1 MARYLYKLPDIGEGI
16 AAAEIVKWHAHPG
29 TRLAQDQPLVD
40 VMTDKATVEI
50 TSPVPGLLLE
60 TRGREG
66 ERLAIGAVLAVFETE
81 RKATATADAPE
92 PEQDHEP
99 PEPPAP
105 EACGRGGI
113 AAPAVRARA
122 ARLKLDLAS
131 IPGSGPGG
139 RVLHADLCR
148 LLLDRGHGAAAAADD
163 GVDIIRI
170 TGLRRRIAERMQE
183 SKRRIPHFTYVEEVT
198 VEAVEQRRSD
208 LNAAHPEAHVTLLAF
223 IIEAMVRAIARHP
236 EVNGYFDEAEG
247 ILRRHHAVHVGIAT
261 QTDGGLLVPVL
272 RNAHD
277 LSLTGIAAG
286 IRRLSSAAR
295 SGQLKPDEL
304 SGSTITV
311 TSLGA
316 LGGVMA
322 TPIINPPELAIVGV
336 NRISE
341 RLILEGGKVRTLKVM
356 NLSSSFDHRIIDGF
370 VAASFIAALRQDLES
385 GSVQDAIR
393 TQPAR

>member
-1 MARYLYKLPDIGEGI
+1 MLHD
-16 AAAEIVKWHAHPG
+16 
-29 TRLAQDQPLVD
+29 D
-40 VMTDKATVEI
+40 
-50 TSPVPGLLLE
+50 
-60 TRGREG
+60 
-66 ERLAIGAVLAVFETE
+66 
-81 RKATATADAPE
+81 
-92 PEQDHEP
+92 
-99 PEPPAP
+99 
-105 EACGRGGI
+105 
-113 AAPAVRARA
+113 
-122 ARLKLDLAS
+122 LD
-131 IPGSGPGG
+131 
-139 RVLHADLCR
+139 R
-148 LLLDRGHGAAAAADD
+148 LLLDRGHGAGAAADD

-183 SKRRIPHFTYVEEVT
+183 SKRRIPHFTYVEEVA

-208 LNAAHPEAHVTLLAF
+208 LNAAHPDSHVTLLAF

-236 EVNGYFDEAEG
+236 EVKGHFDQAEG
-247 ILRRHHAVHVGIAT
+247 ILRRRHAVHVGIAT

-295 SGQLKPDEL
+295 SRQLKPDEL

-322 TPIINPPELAIVGV
+322 TPIINPPEFAIVGV

-341 RLILEGGKVRTLKVM
+341 RLILEGGKVRTIKVM
-356 NLSSSFDHRIIDGF
+356 NLSSSFDHRIINGF